1 FRRGLAAGRA
11 PLSVSPEAGESRGGR
26 VVRPPAGTFSRSP
39 DPGLLFALAKP
50 RVSGVVGAESA
61 KPRSR
66 ALPPGLRRLS
76 PRHPHGVAP
85 KKLPFKLASFYS
97 LGLRLQRNGPGAP
110 GQSSLSLSFFS
121 PLRCGKTKAART
133 GGGIGE
139 FGPRTDRQITSLKSR
154 SSARS
159 SLLRS

>member
-1 FRRGLAAGRA
+1 
-11 PLSVSPEAGESRGGR
+11 
-26 VVRPPAGTFSRSP
+26 GTFSRSP

-50 RVSGVVGAESA
+50 RVSGVAGAESS

-66 ALPPGLRRLS
+66 ALPPGLRGLS
-76 PRHPHGVAP
+76 PGHPDGVAP

-97 LGLRLQRNGPGAP
+97 LGLRLQRNGPSAP
-110 GQSSLSLSFFS
+110 GQSSLSFFS
-121 PLRCGKTKAART
+121 SLRCGKTKAART

-154 SSARS
+154 SSAWS
-159 SLLRS
+159 SLLRSNFSDSLAPQAVALFFSFRS